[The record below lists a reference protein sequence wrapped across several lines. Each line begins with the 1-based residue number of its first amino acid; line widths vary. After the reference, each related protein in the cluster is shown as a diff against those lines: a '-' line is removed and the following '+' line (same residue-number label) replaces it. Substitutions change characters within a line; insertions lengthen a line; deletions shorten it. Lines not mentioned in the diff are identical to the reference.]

1 MCLSFLNSLFISAA
15 LSRQMGRVREWREVG
30 KEKKPEAI
38 TDRKLNFKFPL
49 RFVGKISINTNP
61 NRNDHCSTEVSR
73 GGLICR
79 LINVDNHINGRSQL
93 DAAGQSEL
101 SVVQSPTSGYSDGSI
116 FTVDRSVNS
125 STPPTDRPTD

>member
-1 MCLSFLNSLFISAA
+1 LTN
-15 LSRQMGRVREWREVG
+15 Q
-30 KEKKPEAI
+30 P
-38 TDRKLNFKFPL
+38 TL
-49 RFVGKISINTNP
+49 RLTSG
-61 NRNDHCSTEVSR
+61 HSTQICPRFS